1 MCAQEKSPV
10 FLSSSR
16 EKKNSSDKFTTTT
29 TTTTTTTAIEDVPV
43 GENMFVH
50 ILGRALR

>member
-29 TTTTTTTAIEDVPV
+29 TTTTTAIEDVPV

>member
-1 MCAQEKSPV
+1 M
-10 FLSSSR
+10 FLSSSW
-16 EKKNSSDKFTTTT
+16 EKKNSSDKF

-43 GENMFVH
+43 GENVFVH

>member
-10 FLSSSR
+10 FLSSSW
-16 EKKNSSDKFTTTT
+16 EKKNSSDKF
-29 TTTTTTTAIEDVPV
+29 TTTTTTAIEDVPV
-43 GENMFVH
+43 GENVFVH